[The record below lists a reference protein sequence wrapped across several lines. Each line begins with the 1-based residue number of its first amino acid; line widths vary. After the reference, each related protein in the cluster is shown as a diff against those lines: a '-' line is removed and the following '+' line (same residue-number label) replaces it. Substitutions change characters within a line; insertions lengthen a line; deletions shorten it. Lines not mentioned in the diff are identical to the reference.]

1 MWEPGNG
8 RRTWTEACRKAR
20 RPQPYTGHARVVAP
34 KGDHPGF
41 GANADDERAGDG
53 GTGQLRPLHSRRDFW
68 FANRTGGSCGGPH
81 GLRVF
86 DRMLLELTA
95 FRAAFKLDPR
105 TPEEDD
111 AVLCDFIN
119 STFTMGSFPG
129 EATKVYAA
137 FVDLLPD
144 YGRVGRLALPR
155 LMLALAG

>member
-1 MWEPGNG
+1 MRASLHRKGIIPGSEQMLTTSERVTVVLGNFG
-8 RRTWTEACRKAR
+8 PFTLAVISGLQTALEA
-20 RPQPYTGHARVVAP
+20 VA
-34 KGDHPGF
+34 
-41 GANADDERAGDG
+41 
-53 GTGQLRPLHSRRDFW
+53 
-68 FANRTGGSCGGPH
+68 GGPH

-86 DRMLLELTA
+86 DRRLLELTA